1 MSFTLGLLKLFL
13 LLKLHLGLILLLD
26 QSLELTRQIPSEL
39 KGLEHL
45 LVLGDGQ
52 LLVSVQLLA
61 SLAVGSV
68 AIKLG
73 LEIGKVQVN
82 TSIGNEASLFQ
93 LNLCK
98 RENLIGI
105 RMPNYERNNE
115 FQ

>member
-13 LLKLHLGLILLLD
+13 LLELHLGLILLLD

-73 LEIGKVQVN
+73 LEIGEVQVN
-82 TSIGNEASLFQ
+82 TSIGH
-93 LNLCK
+93 
-98 RENLIGI
+98 
-105 RMPNYERNNE
+105 
-115 FQ
+115 

>member
-13 LLKLHLGLILLLD
+13 LLEFHLGLILLLD
-26 QSLELTRQIPSEL
+26 QSHELTRQLPSEL
-39 KGLEHL
+39 QGLEHL

-82 TSIGNEASLFQ
+82 TSLGN
-93 LNLCK
+93 
-98 RENLIGI
+98 
-105 RMPNYERNNE
+105 
-115 FQ
+115 

>member
-13 LLKLHLGLILLLD
+13 LLELLLGLILLLD
-26 QSLELTRQIPSEL
+26 QGLELTRQLPSEL
-39 KGLEHL
+39 QGLEHL

-82 TSIGNEASLFQ
+82 TSKPIFL
-93 LNLCK
+93 
-98 RENLIGI
+98 RTT
-105 RMPNYERNNE
+105 
-115 FQ
+115 